1 LRNIPNLYHEDWN
14 FLGAGNE
21 MHRVTEWV
29 RTHRTLPITELM
41 AALNQKLVGYY
52 HYPTFRTLQNV
63 RKCK

>member
-1 LRNIPNLYHEDWN
+1 
-14 FLGAGNE
+14 